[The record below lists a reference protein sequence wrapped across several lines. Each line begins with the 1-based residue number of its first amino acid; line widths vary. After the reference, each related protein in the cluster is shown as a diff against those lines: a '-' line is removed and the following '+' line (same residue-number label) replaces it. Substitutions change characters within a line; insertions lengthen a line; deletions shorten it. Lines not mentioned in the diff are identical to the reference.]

1 MQVILWGIFIFSVIL
16 EFIFLCIMKIS
27 KKINFYNRHV
37 ASLIAGLNWVVLYIG
52 LLDIYFLGIFK
63 INFFI
68 SLIALAMLF
77 GVFSTFYYE
86 EEEKGYKEIILKKK
100 DNIEN
105 MY

>member
-52 LLDIYFLGIFK
+52 
-63 INFFI
+63 
-68 SLIALAMLF
+68 
-77 GVFSTFYYE
+77 
-86 EEEKGYKEIILKKK
+86 
-100 DNIEN
+100 
-105 MY
+105 